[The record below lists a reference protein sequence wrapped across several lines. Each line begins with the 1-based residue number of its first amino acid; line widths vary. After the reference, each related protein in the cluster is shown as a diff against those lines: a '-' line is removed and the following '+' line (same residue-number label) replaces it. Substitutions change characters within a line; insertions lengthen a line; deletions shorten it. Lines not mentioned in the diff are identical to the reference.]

1 MLTED
6 IHWISGML
14 SALALAKER
23 RRAIVL
29 KPLGQ
34 GCGDLDTW

>member
-6 IHWISGML
+6 IHWISGMSRGL
-14 SALALAKER
+14 TLAKEQ
-23 RRAIVL
+23 RRAVVL

-34 GCGDLDTW
+34 GCGELDTW